1 MSKVMALDVGE
12 KRIGVAI
19 GNFETKI
26 ASPLTTIEADGQEIQ
41 KITTLL
47 DEEEIDILV
56 VGLPRNSKGEETKQT
71 AMVRTFAEKLMPIL
85 DNDFEYPKRLIYQD
99 ESLSSVI
106 AEERLKESGVQWTK
120 ADVDKEA
127 AAIILQDFLEK
138 EL

>member
-1 MSKVMALDVGE
+1 MALDVGE

-26 ASPLTTIEADGQEIQ
+26 ASPLVTIEVDGHEIE
-41 KITTLL
+41 KITELL
-47 DEEEIDILV
+47 DREEIDIVV
-56 VGLPRNSKGEETKQT
+56 VGFPRNSKGEETKQT
-71 AMVRTFAEKLMPIL
+71 AFVRAFTEKLIPVL
-85 DNDFEYPKRLIYQD
+85 DNNFEYPKKMIYQD

-106 AEERLKESGVQWTK
+106 AEERLKESGVNWTK